1 MTKLFHVSDVHFG
14 AEDPAALDWF
24 EHLVATEKPD
34 AVVMTGDLTM
44 RAKTSEFEAGAAWLG
59 RLGVPITVEIGNHD
73 VPYYSD
79 FVRRILNPYA
89 RYAAVERMLERPLA
103 VPGVT
108 VVPLK
113 TVSRL
118 QWRVDQ
124 SKGRV
129 SRRSL
134 AAALKTIAAAPREH
148 LILVAA
154 HHPLIDTSEH
164 QTRTHGGGAA
174 LEQLARAGADA
185 VLTGHVHDPF
195 DVPVERAGRTVRMIG
210 AGTLSKRTRHSPP
223 AFNEIRAEGRHFET
237 IARTM
242 SPEPKEVLGKG
253 RADAPVEAAASR
265 QQGAESI

>member
-14 AEDPAALDWF
+14 AEDPAALQWF
-24 EHLVATEKPD
+24 AGLVAAERPD

-44 RAKTSEFEAGAAWLG
+44 RARTAEFEAGAAWL
-59 RLGVPITVEIGNHD
+59 RSLNVPVTVEIGNHD

-79 FVRRILNPYA
+79 PLRRLFRPYR

-113 TVSRL
+113 TVARL

-124 SKGRV
+124 SKGTV

-134 AAALKTIAAAPREH
+134 AAALTMVAAAPKDH
-148 LILVAA
+148 VVLVAA
-154 HHPLIDTSEH
+154 HHPLIDTVGHE
-164 QTRTHGGGAA
+164 TRTHGGAAA
-174 LEQLARAGADA
+174 LERLAAAGADA

-210 AGTLSKRTRHSPP
+210 AGTLSKRLRHSPP
-223 AFNEIRAEGRHFET
+223 AFNELRLEGRHFET

-242 SPEPKEVLGKG
+242 DASPNEMLGEG
-253 RADAPVEAAASR
+253 RADPA
-265 QQGAESI
+265 

>member
-24 EHLVATEKPD
+24 ARCVADEKPD

-44 RAKTSEFEAGAAWLG
+44 RAKKSEFDDGAKWLG
-59 RLGVPITVEIGNHD
+59 KLGVPMTVEIGNHD

-79 FVRRILNPYA
+79 FVRRIFNPYE
-89 RYAAVERMLERPLA
+89 RYAKIEKLLEKPLA

-134 AAALKTIAAAPREH
+134 AAAVRLIADAPRDH

-154 HHPLIDTSEH
+154 HHPLLDLGLTEAA
-164 QTRTHGGGAA
+164 RTQGGAEA
-174 LEQLARAGADA
+174 LEKLAAAGADA
-185 VLTGHVHDPF
+185 VLTGHVHYPF
-195 DVPVERAGRTVRMIG
+195 DTPVERGGRTVRLIG
-210 AGTLSKRTRHSPP
+210 AGTLSKRLRHSPP
-223 AFNEIRAEGRHFET
+223 AFNEIRAEGRTFET
-237 IARTM
+237 ISRTM
-242 SPEPKEVLGKG
+242 SPAPKQVLGEG
-253 RADAPVEAAASR
+253 RADAPV
-265 QQGAESI
+265 